1 MRGWGAP
8 SPGGLLVW
16 WGVWGVPVVVGC
28 VVVVGA
34 GSVSSCLV
42 CLFVVCGA
50 GWLVGWVV
58 GVGGVG
64 MPRGAPRLI
73 GTGPGLCS
81 NPLGLMRRGGPVV
94 CGGVC
99 VVAGG
104 CPLCGGVCGGGGVP
118 VPVWWLGWLWCAPV
132 DLWRAGVRMVMG
144 GGVGCPP
151 RFKRGS
157 CCPAS

>member
-1 MRGWGAP
+1 MVFGWLLVVG
-8 SPGGLLVW
+8 GGL
-16 WGVWGVPVVVGC
+16 
-28 VVVVGA
+28 
-34 GSVSSCLV
+34 VSSCLV

-64 MPRGAPRLI
+64 VPRGAPRLI

-104 CPLCGGVCGGGGVP
+104 CPLCGGVCGVVGVGCRCLCGGWGGCGVP
-118 VPVWWLGWLWCAPV
+118 RLICGGRVFEWF
-132 DLWRAGVRMVMG
+132 MG

-151 RFKRGS
+151 H
-157 CCPAS
+157 